1 MRFMVEWIWESP
13 AWPDFRHDAQA
24 LTPALAAARRAQG
37 EILGLSLALG
47 MRESRAVQARIWE
60 GESLAT
66 AAIEGENLDIASLRS
81 SIARRLG
88 IDDASLAPTR
98 AVDGLLDM
106 QEDATVRWSAPLT
119 LKRLCGWHAALFPS
133 GYSGLYQVRPGKLR
147 TAPEAMRIVS
157 GPLHQP
163 RVHYVAPPASR
174 VPAEVRRFL
183 AWFNGESRA
192 LDGLLRAAIAHLWF
206 EIIHPFEDG
215 NGRIGRAIVDLAL
228 AQDLRALPRVYSLAA
243 EMAGVR
249 ARYYEELQ
257 LASRDGAD
265 IKRWLEWF
273 CGTFTQAC
281 ARSRLVMM
289 SALAK
294 ARFWADH
301 AGTRVNQAQAKV
313 LNRLLDAGPR
323 GFEGDLTTRKYV
335 ALTGLSRATAFR
347 DLTALQ
353 GAGLLASQGQ
363 GKATRYF
370 INLEAWAPT
379 GLAPHRR

>member
-1 MRFMVEWIWESP
+1 MKDWIWESP
-13 AWPDFRHDAQA
+13 AWPDFRHDAQT

-37 EILGLSLALG
+37 EILGLSQALG

-88 IDDASLAPTR
+88 IDDASLAPAR
-98 AVDGLLDM
+98 LVDGLLDM
-106 QEDATVRWSAPLT
+106 QEDATVRWNAPLT
-119 LKRLCGWHAALFPS
+119 LKRLCGWHATLFPS
-133 GYSGLYQVRPGKLR
+133 GYSGLYPVRPGKLR
-147 TAPEAMRIVS
+147 TASEAMQIVS
-157 GPLHQP
+157 GPLHNP
-163 RVHYVAPPASR
+163 RVHYVAPPATR

-183 AWFNGESRA
+183 AWFNGESRG
-192 LDGLLRAAIAHLWF
+192 LDGLLRAGIAHLWF

-243 EMAGVR
+243 EMAGTR

-273 CGTFTQAC
+273 CATFTQAC
-281 ARSRLVMM
+281 ARSRLVML

-301 AGTRVNQAQAKV
+301 AGTRVSEAQAKV

-347 DLTALQ
+347 DLAALQ
-353 GAGLLASQGQ
+353 GAGLLASQGR

-370 INLEAWAPT
+370 IKLEGWAPIEH
-379 GLAPHRR
+379 GSASSP

>member
-1 MRFMVEWIWESP
+1 MANWFWESP
-13 AWPDFRHDAQA
+13 TWPDFRHDAQV
-24 LTPALAAARRAQG
+24 LMPALAAARRAQG

-47 MRESRAVQARIWE
+47 MRESRSAQARIWE

-88 IDDASLAPTR
+88 IDDASLAPAR
-98 AVDGLLDM
+98 LIDGLLDM
-106 QEDATVRWSAPLT
+106 QEDAIVHWSAPLT
-119 LKRLCGWHAALFPS
+119 LKRLCGWHAALFPT
-133 GYSGLYQVRPGKLR
+133 GYSGLHQIRPGKLR
-147 TAPEAMRIVS
+147 TASEAMQIVS
-157 GPLHQP
+157 GPLHKP
-163 RVHYVAPPASR
+163 RVHYVAPPATR

-183 AWFNGESRA
+183 AWFNGESRT
-192 LDGLLRAAIAHLWF
+192 LDGLLRAGIAHLWF

-215 NGRIGRAIVDLAL
+215 NGRVGRAIVDLAL
-228 AQDLRALPRVYSLAA
+228 AQDLRALPRIYSVAA
-243 EMAGVR
+243 EMAGTR

-265 IKRWLEWF
+265 INRWLEWF
-273 CGTFTQAC
+273 CGTFTRAC
-281 ARSRLVMM
+281 ARSHLVMM

-301 AGTRVNQAQAKV
+301 AGTRLSEAQAKV

-335 ALTGLSRATAFR
+335 SLTGLSRATAFR
-347 DLTALQ
+347 DLSALQ
-353 GAGLLASQGQ
+353 GAGLVASQGQ

-370 INLEAWAPT
+370 INLEGWAPASR
-379 GLAPHRR
+379 GK

>member
-1 MRFMVEWIWESP
+1 MADWIWESP

-24 LTPALAAARRAQG
+24 LTSALAAARRAQG
-37 EILGLSLALG
+37 EILGLSQALG

-88 IDDASLAPTR
+88 IADAPLAPAR

-106 QEDATVRWSAPLT
+106 QEDASVRWNAPLT
-119 LKRLCGWHAALFPS
+119 LKRLCGWHAALFPT
-133 GYSGLYQVRPGKLR
+133 GYSGLDKIRPGKLR
-147 TAPEAMRIVS
+147 TASEAMQIVS
-157 GPLHQP
+157 GPLHNP
-163 RVHYVAPPASR
+163 RVHYVAPPALR

-183 AWFNGESRA
+183 DWFNGESRA
-192 LDGLLRAAIAHLWF
+192 LDGLLRAGIAHLWF

-215 NGRIGRAIVDLAL
+215 NGRLGRAIVDLAL

-243 EMAGVR
+243 EMAATR
-249 ARYYEELQ
+249 SRYYDQLQ

-265 IKRWLEWF
+265 INRWLQWF
-273 CGTFTQAC
+273 CGTFSQAC
-281 ARSRLVMM
+281 ARSRLVVM

-301 AGTRVNQAQAKV
+301 ADTRVNAAQAKV
-313 LNRLLDAGPR
+313 INRLLDAGPR

-347 DLTALQ
+347 DLSALQ
-353 GAGLLASQGQ
+353 GAGLIASQGQ

-370 INLEAWAPT
+370 INLEGWAPASD
-379 GLAPHRR
+379 GK

>member
-1 MRFMVEWIWESP
+1 MVEWIWESP

-24 LTPALAAARRAQG
+24 LAPVLAAARRAQG
-37 EILGLSLALG
+37 EILGLSQALG
-47 MRESRAVQARIWE
+47 MRESRGVQARIWE

-81 SIARRLG
+81 SIACRLG
-88 IDDASLAPTR
+88 IDDAPPAPAR

-106 QEDATVRWSAPLT
+106 LEDATIRWSAPLT
-119 LKRLCGWHAALFPS
+119 LKRLCGWHAALFPG
-133 GYSGLYQVRPGKLR
+133 GYAGLQQVRPGKLR
-147 TAPEAMRIVS
+147 TAAEAMQIVS
-157 GPLHQP
+157 GPMHNP
-163 RVHYVAPPASR
+163 RVHYVAPPSTR

-192 LDGLLRAAIAHLWF
+192 LDGLLRAGIAHLWF

-228 AQDLRALPRVYSLAA
+228 AQDQQAHPRVYSLAA
-243 EMAGVR
+243 ELAGAR
-249 ARYYEELQ
+249 ARYYEELK
-257 LASRDGAD
+257 LASRGGAD
-265 IKRWLEWF
+265 IGRWLEWF
-273 CGTFTQAC
+273 CRMFTQAC
-281 ARSRLVMM
+281 DRSRLVVM

-294 ARFWADH
+294 ARYWADH
-301 AGTRVNQAQAKV
+301 AGVPVTEAQAKV

-335 ALTGLSRATAFR
+335 ALTGLSRATAYR
-347 DLTALQ
+347 DLATLQ
-353 GAGLLASQGQ
+353 AAGLLASRGQ

-370 INLEAWAPT
+370 INLAGWAPEA
-379 GLAPHRR
+379 GGE